1 MCLIEFN
8 ENILKPQKAKT
19 ASAGSQKI
27 LGD

>member
-1 MCLIEFN
+1 MRLIEFN
-8 ENILKPQKAKT
+8 ENILKPQKDKT